1 MVSIVPGRPEEMQQR
16 FLEIT
21 PEQTEGRI
29 ARALL
34 GIMQYAGT
42 KTDKGIRID
51 IDLSREDLADFAD
64 TTHYTV
70 SSILSDWTRKGWAAT
85 SRRQI
90 TVMDAHALRLR
101 TETSLS

>member
-1 MVSIVPGRPEEMQQR
+1 MDRLEEMQQR

-21 PEQTEGRI
+21 AEQTESRI
-29 ARALL
+29 ARAIL
-34 GIMQYAGT
+34 GIMQHAGT

-51 IDLSREDLADFAD
+51 MDLSREDLADFTG

-70 SSILSDWTRKGWAAT
+70 SRILSAWTRKGWIAT
-85 SRRQI
+85 NRRQI

-101 TETSLS
+101 TETSLP